1 MKLAMPTNC
10 ISFTCQVKSKNNEKQ
25 TKLFNVNMIH

>member
-1 MKLAMPTNC
+1 MKLAMLTSC

-25 TKLFNVNMIH
+25 TKHFNVNMVH